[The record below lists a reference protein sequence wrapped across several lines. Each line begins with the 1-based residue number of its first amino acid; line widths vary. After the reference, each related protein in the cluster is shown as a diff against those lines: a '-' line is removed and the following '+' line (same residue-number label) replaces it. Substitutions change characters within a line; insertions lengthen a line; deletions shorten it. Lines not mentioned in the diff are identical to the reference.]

1 MACQHSRLNLQDRQ
15 EGQEIVAEVVPPGAI
30 LDERG
35 QGGRSMTTLVDR
47 QDPVALR
54 QRRQDSPI
62 RVGVEAVGMQEE
74 KVGGSI
80 RRSEIEDRQ
89 DTLAP
94 PGQSLESPSEV

>member
-1 MACQHSRLNLQDRQ
+1 
-15 EGQEIVAEVVPPGAI
+15 G
-30 LDERG
+30 RG
-35 QGGRSMTTLVDR
+35 QGGRSMTTLIDR

-80 RRSEIEDRQ
+80 RRSKVENRQ
-89 DTLAP
+89 DTVAP
-94 PGQSLESPSEV
+94 PGQSLKSASEA

>member
-1 MACQHSRLNLQDRQ
+1 
-15 EGQEIVAEVVPPGAI
+15 
-30 LDERG
+30 
-35 QGGRSMTTLVDR
+35 
-47 QDPVALR
+47 
-54 QRRQDSPI
+54 
-62 RVGVEAVGMQEE
+62 MQEE